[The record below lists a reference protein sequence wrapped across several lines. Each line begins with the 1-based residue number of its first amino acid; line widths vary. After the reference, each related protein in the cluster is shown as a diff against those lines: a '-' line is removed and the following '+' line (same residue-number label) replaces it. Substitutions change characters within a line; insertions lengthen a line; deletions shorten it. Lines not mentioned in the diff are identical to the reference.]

1 MKVRNGFVS
10 NSSSSSFVIDR
21 NYVSSQTLDDII
33 GHADIA
39 KENAW
44 NVSTT
49 KTEVHCST
57 SMNNFDLREY
67 VKNLGIPESAIED
80 LE

>member
-21 NYVSSQTLDDII
+21 NYVSSQTLGDII

-39 KENAW
+39 KEDAW
-44 NVSTT
+44 IITT
-49 KTEVHCST
+49 TNTTVKCST
-57 SMNNFDLREY
+57 HMNNFDLREY
-67 VKNLGIPESAIED
+67 VKELGVPESAIED